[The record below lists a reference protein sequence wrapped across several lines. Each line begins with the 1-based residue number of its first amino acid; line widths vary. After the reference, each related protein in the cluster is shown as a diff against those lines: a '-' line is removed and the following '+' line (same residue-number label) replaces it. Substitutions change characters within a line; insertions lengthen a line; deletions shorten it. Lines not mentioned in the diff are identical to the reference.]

1 MHISSSEQRER
12 FEERLHNPFKRWKL
26 TEEDLHNRK
35 MRNAYVEATNDM
47 FKHTHTRY
55 APWHVINGE
64 FKWQARVNV
73 LDAVIDKLS
82 EGVDISPPP
91 LDERLIALA
100 SKQLDV
106 DEDLMSD

>member
-1 MHISSSEQRER
+1 
-12 FEERLHNPFKRWKL
+12 
-26 TEEDLHNRK
+26 
-35 MRNAYVEATNDM
+35 M
-47 FKHTHTRY
+47 FMHTHTGY

-64 FKWQARVNV
+64 FKWQARVSV
-73 LDAVIDKLS
+73 LDAVIAKLS

>member
-1 MHISSSEQRER
+1 MAS
-12 FEERLHNPFKRWKL
+12 K
-26 TEEDLHNRK
+26 
-35 MRNAYVEATNDM
+35 
-47 FKHTHTRY
+47 
-55 APWHVINGE
+55 
-64 FKWQARVNV
+64 VNV